1 MLKGKLK
8 ITNNI
13 KAFSLIE
20 LSIVILIIGI
30 LVAGVTQS
38 SRLVYRM
45 KLASLI
51 NLTRS
56 SVVPTIADLVFWV
69 ETTLPES
76 FETEPSN
83 GDRIGKWIDINPTST
98 QKIILSQTTENLK
111 PIFDTR
117 TFNGVPSL
125 RFDHLAPSQLKSGVM
140 SSSSLFAVNQ
150 STIFFVFIFTANPYS
165 QATSHTPTPFFWN
178 PPSNDSRI
186 SFHIFHNQSCIYD
199 FYTNRLTSSTPDST
213 YSGAKKIFTFVKRPS
228 YAEIRDNGLAVS
240 TNASATSSINVNSSY
255 DLRIG
260 WVGPEYDQARFSG
273 YIGEIIMYSRG
284 LKIDEIR
291 DIEAYLSRKWSV
303 KVN

>member
-1 MLKGKLK
+1 LLKKNFK
-8 ITNNI
+8 TI
-13 KAFSLIE
+13 KPQAFSLIE

-38 SRLVYRM
+38 SRLVSRM

-51 NLTRS
+51 NLTRA

-76 FETEPSN
+76 FETEPSD
-83 GDRIGKWIDINPTST
+83 GDRIAKWIDINPTST
-98 QKIILSQTTENLK
+98 QKITLSQATENLK
-111 PIFDTR
+111 PIFDSR

-125 RFDHLAPSQLKSGVM
+125 RFDHLAPSQLKSQVM
-140 SSSSLFAVNQ
+140 SSGNLFSVNQ
-150 STIFFVFIFTANPYS
+150 STIFFVFIFTANSFS
-165 QATSHTPTPFFWN
+165 QATTHTPTPFFWN
-178 PPSNDSRI
+178 PSSNDSRV

-199 FYTNRLTSSTPDST
+199 FFTNRLTSSAPDST
-213 YSGAKKIFTFVKRPS
+213 HSRAKKIFTFVKRPT
-228 YAEIRDNGLAVS
+228 YAEIRDNGAVVS
-240 TNASATSSINVNSSY
+240 SNASATSTISMTSTY

-273 YIGEIIMYSRG
+273 YIGEIIIYTRG

-291 DIEAYLSRKWSV
+291 DIEAYLSKKWSI
-303 KVN
+303 KVS